1 MINIYYNMF
10 LIYLLILLFSILIIY
25 QLILALSKSTNLIE
39 GLDNSDS
46 SGEGQ
51 GQQGQD
57 YKPYNLND
65 PNNALIL
72 SQQNAGNIEVLK
84 GRIDTLD
91 GLKEKVDNNIQNIN
105 SLQTQME
112 GLVQQQADFA
122 QQIAGSTPPTV
133 TGTDS

>member
-1 MINIYYNMF
+1 MF

>member
-1 MINIYYNMF
+1 MF

-46 SGEGQ
+46 SGES
-51 GQQGQD
+51 GQD

>member
-1 MINIYYNMF
+1 MF

-46 SGEGQ
+46 SEVGQ
-51 GQQGQD
+51 GQGQGQD

>member
-1 MINIYYNMF
+1 MF

-46 SGEGQ
+46 SGEG
-51 GQQGQD
+51 QGQD

>member
-1 MINIYYNMF
+1 MLTIIN
-10 LIYLLILLFSILIIY
+10 LLIIIFIILISY
-25 QLILALSKSTNLIE
+25 QIFLAHFSNSIIE
-39 GLDNSDS
+39 GL
-46 SGEGQ
+46 E
-51 GQQGQD
+51 D
-57 YKPYNLND
+57 YKDYDTND
-65 PNNALIL
+65 PNNVMIL
-72 SQQNAGNIEVLK
+72 AQQNAGNIEVLK

>member
-1 MINIYYNMF
+1 MF

-25 QLILALSKSTNLIE
+25 QFILAFCCDNIKALSKSTNLIE
-39 GLDNSDS
+39 GLDNPDS
-46 SGEGQ
+46 SEVGQ
-51 GQQGQD
+51 EQD